1 MNKLENHEGFWGP
14 AEELIERAK
23 CLQKVANVN
32 LKTITVRLVRYYST
46 EGLIDKPDRLGRE
59 AMYHYK
65 HLLQLVLARKLA
77 DHGAMLA
84 DIKQLM
90 GGLNETEL
98 ELTLRGPVE
107 KLLNEMKHRRSLA
120 MAKQA
125 EESLEPSLHENKE
138 IQIDRYEFDQL
149 TYQIKNFGE
158 LLETALQGIRAGFER
173 ESEGKG
179 RIEEAL
185 YLLRED
191 TNKTDSIL
199 PFVQMFSEQLLA
211 LKEWHLKDTQLNQEV
226 MRIHEQKIEHLVSR
240 LGDRIGCLEGKICSL
255 ENVLLSTKK

>member
-23 CLQKVANVN
+23 CLQKVAGVN
-32 LKTITVRLVRYYST
+32 LKTITVRLVRYYAT

-65 HLLQLVLARKLA
+65 HLLQLLLARKLS

-90 GGLNETEL
+90 AGQNETEL
-98 ELTLRGPVE
+98 DLKLRGPVQ

-125 EESLEPSLHENKE
+125 EGSLEPSLDQNKE
-138 IQIDRYEFDQL
+138 IQLDRYEFDQL

-185 YLLRED
+185 YLLREG
-191 TNKTDSIL
+191 TNITDSIL
-199 PFVQMFSEQLLA
+199 PCVQMFSEQLLA
-211 LKEWHLKDTQLNQEV
+211 SEEWYRKNTQLNQEL
-226 MRIHEQKIEHLVSR
+226 MRIHEKQIEHLVSR
-240 LGDRIGCLEGKICSL
+240 LDDRIDCLEGKISSL
-255 ENVLLSTKK
+255 ENVLLSTRK

>member
-14 AEELIERAK
+14 AEELIDRAK
-23 CLQKVANVN
+23 CLQKVAGVN
-32 LKTITVRLVRYYST
+32 LKTITVRLVRYYAT
-46 EGLIDKPDRLGRE
+46 EGVIDKPDRLGRE
-59 AMYHYK
+59 AMYQYK
-65 HLLQLVLARKLA
+65 HLLQLVLARKLS

-90 GGLNETEL
+90 VGQNETEL
-98 ELTLRGPVE
+98 DLKLRGPVE

-120 MAKQA
+120 MTKQA
-125 EESLEPSLHENKE
+125 KHSLEPSPPPNRE
-138 IQIDRYEFDQL
+138 IPLERDEFDQL

-158 LLETALQGIRAGFER
+158 LLETAIQGIRAGFER

-191 TNKTDSIL
+191 TTKTDSIL
-199 PFVQMFSEQLLA
+199 PFMQMFSEQLLA
-211 LKEWHLKDTQLNQEV
+211 LKEWHLENTQLNQKL
-226 MRIHEQKIEHLVSR
+226 MRIHEQKIEHLVVR
-240 LGDRIGCLEGKICSL
+240 LDDRIDCLEEKICSL
-255 ENVLLSTKK
+255 ERALLSTKK

>member
-23 CLQKVANVN
+23 CLQKVAGVN
-32 LKTITVRLVRYYST
+32 LKTITVRLVRYYAT

-65 HLLQLVLARKLA
+65 HLLQLLLARKLS

-90 GGLNETEL
+90 AGQNETEL
-98 ELTLRGPVE
+98 DLKLRGPVE

-125 EESLEPSLHENKE
+125 EESLEPSLDHNKE
-138 IQIDRYEFDQL
+138 IQLGRYELDQL

-185 YLLRED
+185 YLLREE
-191 TNKTDSIL
+191 TKKTDSIL
-199 PFVQMFSEQLLA
+199 PLVQMFSEQLLIVE
-211 LKEWHLKDTQLNQEV
+211 KGHREKFEINQKL
-226 MRIHEQKIEHLVSR
+226 MRLHEQNIEHLVSR
-240 LGDRIGCLEGKICSL
+240 LDDRIDRLEGKICSL